1 MSKKRSF
8 FERLTG
14 GMTLSDKD
22 EKIEDEIEEIEM
34 ESKKTTKKSS
44 VAKLTPLNKESSAR
58 LKRKES
64 DEDEEVDE
72 DEAPAEDDIANLSVD
87 VFESHTDVVVNAFVA
102 GVHPDNIHVTI
113 TRNSISIRGHRDD
126 DNRKHFEQIENEL
139 FWGKF
144 ERDVVLTIDL
154 EPDRAEASQK
164 QGLLTITVPKID
176 KDRRSTPKVKSV

>member
-14 GMTLSDKD
+14 GMTLTDKD
-22 EKIEDEIEEIEM
+22 EKIEEAEEIEM
-34 ESKKTTKKSS
+34 ESKKTTKKST
-44 VAKLTPLNKESSAR
+44 VAKLTPLNKESSSR
-58 LKRKES
+58 SKHKES
-64 DEDEEVDE
+64 DEDEDASEE
-72 DEAPAEDDIANLSVD
+72 ETPAEDEIANLSVD
-87 VFESHTDVVVNAFVA
+87 VFESHTEVVVNAFVA
-102 GVHPDNIHVTI
+102 GVNPDNIHVTI

-126 DNRKHFEQIENEL
+126 ENRKHFEQIENEL

-176 KDRRSTPKVKSV
+176 QDRRSNPKVKSA